1 MNCKDDF
8 VEVLMTVHYKSF
20 GCQQIQNIY
29 LKLNLFEY
37 SYLKYAVSFKIMIS
51 AFIFN

>member
-20 GCQQIQNIY
+20 GCQQIQ
-29 LKLNLFEY
+29 LNLFEY